1 MIPAHKAR
9 RAPPSTPKAGKTR
22 AKPRLTPP
30 LPDHESLPFHQTHTM
45 GQQYNKHI
53 KKKRRLAY
61 LKRKKEAAK
70 APAKKAVKAKK

>member
-1 MIPAHKAR
+1 MSPFYH
-9 RAPPSTPKAGKTR
+9 
-22 AKPRLTPP
+22 TPP
-30 LPDHESLPFHQTHTM
+30 M

-70 APAKKAVKAKK
+70 KAPAKKTAKAKK

>member
-1 MIPAHKAR
+1 
-9 RAPPSTPKAGKTR
+9 
-22 AKPRLTPP
+22 
-30 LPDHESLPFHQTHTM
+30 M